1 MLGAGSSSGV
11 ELFQVFMGTGLWQD
25 GADQQV
31 FHGLFIPTFARCL
44 SILVESPFMHIRD
57 LHLPVPVR
65 RRFRL
70 DQVGHA
76 SLEPGGS
83 DSLGLNE
90 SLCGVVWRW
99 LDQRFSLRV
108 RALPSRGSTEW
119 RKLCL
124 DFSLFLAGSCSYRGC
139 RGSFSCL
146 SFSSWDETARMIC
159 GGAIPHNKYRSS
171 TLVGLRHPEMALH
184 AAFRTGSIF
193 EACDDLLQAGD
204 TYSAEEK
211 HRARAVVRIVLAS
224 VPQLVFA
231 NFLRMLFLAPVF
243 ALVLAMWSLYVRHR
257 SRVTPR

>member
-1 MLGAGSSSGV
+1 
-11 ELFQVFMGTGLWQD
+11 MGH
-25 GADQQV
+25 V
-31 FHGLFIPTFARCL
+31 
-44 SILVESPFMHIRD
+44 
-57 LHLPVPVR
+57 
-65 RRFRL
+65 
-70 DQVGHA
+70 

-108 RALPSRGSTEW
+108 QALPSVGSTDY

-146 SFSSWDETARMIC
+146 SFSSWDETARLIC

-193 EACDDLLQAGD
+193 EACDDLLQIMLRHADNVKLIKWFYLNHHNMSLID
-204 TYSAEEK
+204 TSMA
-211 HRARAVVRIVLAS
+211 
-224 VPQLVFA
+224 P
-231 NFLRMLFLAPVF
+231 LFV
-243 ALVLAMWSLYVRHR
+243 
-257 SRVTPR
+257 